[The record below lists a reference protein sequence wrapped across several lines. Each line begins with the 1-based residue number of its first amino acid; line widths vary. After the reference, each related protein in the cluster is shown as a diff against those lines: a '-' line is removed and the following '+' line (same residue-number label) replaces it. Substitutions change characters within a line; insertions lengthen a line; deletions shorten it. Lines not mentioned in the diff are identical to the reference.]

1 MKLSP
6 QFLKKLINIGIPIGL
21 FSIAI
26 VWKLFFI
33 NHRDLCLD
41 EPFTL
46 FHSQKSIA
54 DIIKLSVQ
62 GEPNPPLFMLLL
74 HFWIKVTGIGTV
86 AVRLLPLLLNGL
98 TVFYIYFIGKRFFS
112 VFTGI
117 LASGFFLLSNFHFF
131 HGLEVR
137 TYSLLSLAVAAA
149 LYYYLRMLK
158 EPDNWKI
165 ILALILSN
173 LALVYSHHFGW
184 FVIFMEFL
192 CGFLY
197 LKDKKAIRSILIT
210 IGISAVAYI
219 PFFVVLIKQFLRSS
233 QGTWVEAPGS
243 GMEYFYRLYGLL
255 NHRQVFRAVL
265 LVLGAGTIFT
275 IYKRSF
281 KSLPRELLV
290 LFLWWFVPYTI
301 MFAISFNIPMFI
313 TRYLLFNSIGLY
325 LFIAAAIFH
334 LFNQHKIIVPAIGLA
349 LLGLM
354 GSRMNILPDSFSF
367 RDAKKAID
375 FIKNQQQPDD
385 AIIIYYAWYDVAFA
399 YYYDR
404 TIFQDTKNFN
414 QRLAQ
419 KHIFPVREIE
429 KVEFIVERDEFN
441 RIIYYLDGVNQGS
454 DRGIFDYLSQ
464 KYVLTNNVLFP
475 QTINVAVFEK
485 ESPQSDKN

>member
-1 MKLSP
+1 MKR
-6 QFLKKLINIGIPIGL
+6 FLTADSTTKFIIPALL
-21 FSIAI
+21 FLTAI

-46 FHSQKSIA
+46 FHSQKSVA
-54 DIIKLSVQ
+54 DIIKLSVE

-74 HFWIKVTGIGTV
+74 HFWIKITGIGTV

-112 VFTGI
+112 IYTGI
-117 LASGFFLLSNFHFF
+117 IASGLFLLSNFHFF

-149 LYYYLRMLK
+149 LYYYLKMLK
-158 EPDNWKI
+158 EPGNWKI

-184 FVIFMEFL
+184 FVIFMQFL

-210 IGISAVAYI
+210 IGISALAYI
-219 PFFVVLIKQFLRSS
+219 PLFVVLIKQFLRSS
-233 QGTWVEAPGS
+233 RGTWIDAPGS
-243 GMEYFYRLYGLL
+243 NMEFIYQLYYLL

-265 LVLGAGTIFT
+265 VIMVAGIIFT
-275 IYKRSF
+275 IYKKSF
-281 KSLPRELLV
+281 KSLPSELLV

-301 MFAISFNIPMFI
+301 MFAVSFKIPMFI

-325 LFIAAAIFH
+325 LFIAAAIYY
-334 LFNQHKIIVPAIGLA
+334 LFNRHRIIVPVIGLA
-349 LLGLM
+349 LLGIM
-354 GSRMNILPDSFSF
+354 GNWMRILPNSFSY
-367 RDAKKAID
+367 REAKNAISYT
-375 FIKNQQQPDD
+375 KSQQQPDD
-385 AIIIYYAWYDVAFA
+385 AIIMYYSWNDMGFA

-404 TIFQDTKNFN
+404 TIFQDTKNFT

-419 KHIFPVREIE
+419 NHIFPVQGLEGVIY
-429 KVEFIVERDEFN
+429 IVERDEFK
-441 RIIYYLDGVNQGS
+441 RIIYYLDGVREGS
-454 DRGIFDYLSQ
+454 DRGILDYLSQ
-464 KYVLTNNVLFP
+464 KYVLTNSASFP
-475 QTINVAVFEK
+475 QSIKVAIFEK
-485 ESPQSDKN
+485 ESPLSDKD